1 MNQEELFGLLTHGGG
16 TLVVIALSSIAA
28 LALAIERLIAMWR
41 VIPEAKQLHDAVCRE
56 LLRGDLT
63 QARLIASRSRALAA
77 DLYLAGFARHQ
88 HKRGGAIATV
98 VERERASLL
107 LHLKRR
113 LWALGTIGT
122 ISPFVGLFGT
132 VVGIMSAFSAM
143 AESGT
148 GGFAVVASGISQ
160 ALVATASGI
169 FVAIEAVVFF
179 NFFQAK
185 LGRVASELRLFA
197 EEFCELLADL
207 PAEPEPQ
214 TPAAPQTA
222 DATADASTPARAAQE
237 A

>member
-1 MNQEELFGLLTHGGG
+1 MRISHN
-16 TLVVIALSSIAA
+16 VSSAA
-28 LALAIERLIAMWR
+28 FI
-41 VIPEAKQLHDAVCRE
+41 V
-56 LLRGDLT
+56 
-63 QARLIASRSRALAA
+63 S
-77 DLYLAGFARHQ
+77 
-88 HKRGGAIATV
+88 
-98 VERERASLL
+98 
-107 LHLKRR
+107 
-113 LWALGTIGT
+113 
-122 ISPFVGLFGT
+122 
-132 VVGIMSAFSAM
+132 IMSAFSAM